1 MTILADKTIKQLCTP
16 PYRDHRIGV
25 IVKECLHKPA
35 QLRAL
40 INAEEERVWDIDDPD
55 LPDNADG
62 ELETINQIR
71 VEEDYEINN
80 AGKPMIEPFV
90 DHLVRVNENG
100 DKIISYGLTSYG
112 YDVRLAAEGVKV
124 FTNANG
130 GSVDPMKPD
139 DKCFINGEIRETDK
153 GLKYFILPP
162 NSYALATTVEWFN
175 IPRNV
180 SVVCLGKSTYARSC
194 AIVNVTPVE
203 AGFSGEVVIEI
214 SNGSTLPVMIYLET
228 GIAQFQF
235 FHGDVPC
242 EMSYADGNRKYQG
255 KRGVTLSKV

>member
-1 MTILADKTIKQLCTP
+1 MSILSDKTIKQLCTP
-16 PYRDHRIGV
+16 PYRDNRLGVVVEEIHADSGAPLREITPPKDGTGVPVVKNV
-25 IVKECLHKPA
+25 IVE
-35 QLRAL
+35 
-40 INAEEERVWDIDDPD
+40 DDF
-55 LPDNADG
+55 
-62 ELETINQIR
+62 
-71 VEEDYEINN
+71 EINN
-80 AGKPMIEPFV
+80 NGKPMIEPFV

-130 GSVDPMKPD
+130 GIVDPMKPD
-139 DKCFINGEIRETDK
+139 DKCFINGEIRETDN

-162 NSYALATTVEWFN
+162 NSYALASTVEWFN

-255 KRGVTLSKV
+255 QRGVTLSKV